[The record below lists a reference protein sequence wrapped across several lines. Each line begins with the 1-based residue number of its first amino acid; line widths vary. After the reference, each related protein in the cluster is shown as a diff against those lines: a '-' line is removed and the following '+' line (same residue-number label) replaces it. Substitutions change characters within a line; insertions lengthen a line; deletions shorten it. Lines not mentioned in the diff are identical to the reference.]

1 MKIYDMSKTLRTK
14 VCRVFLSMLENCSNL
29 LIILAIF
36 DISREISEDMVIY
49 KNRTEKK
56 PKISVTRRLEEGAN
70 ESKLDIF
77 AHTGSH
83 VDAPYHVLENGKKI
97 DKMPLDRFM
106 GKAIVVD
113 FTKKKECITRKD
125 LMNSN
130 IKIQKYDIVLLK
142 TKNLLEKDF
151 DFNFTYLEKTG
162 AEYLVSKKIKAV
174 GIDSLGIER
183 NQPNHITHNIL
194 AEKNIPIFEGLDLS
208 KVKQGKYFF
217 HGFPLKIKNGD
228 ASPVRA
234 VLVK

>member
-1 MKIYDMSKTLRTK
+1 M
-14 VCRVFLSMLENCSNL
+14 
-29 LIILAIF
+29 
-36 DISREISEDMVIY
+36 EISEDMAVY
-49 KNRTEKK
+49 KNKTEKK
-56 PKISVTRRLEEGAN
+56 PKISVTRELKDGTN
-70 ESKLDIF
+70 ESKIELEM
-77 AHTGSH
+77 HTGSH

-97 DKMPLDRFM
+97 DKMPLERFM
-106 GKAIVVD
+106 GNAVVVD
-113 FTKKKECITRKD
+113 FTKVKDCITRKD
-125 LMNSN
+125 LMNSS

-142 TKNLLEKDF
+142 TKNNPEKEF
-151 DFNFTYLEKTG
+151 DFNFVYLEKTG
-162 AEYLVSKKIKAV
+162 AEYLASKKIKAV

-217 HGFPLKIKNGD
+217 HGLPLKIKDGD